1 MKKLAFI
8 IIAVVASSTLFA
20 QKKVELIT
28 AVDNTQS
35 NMVYYLP
42 RTVLEVR
49 VEATRTVQKAGPFAK
64 HAKENFGFEDDE
76 IIFKNNVVYEI
87 TGIEIITSGVPD
99 LAKLYKV
106 TASPTSK
113 ANILQ
118 LNEVGVIQG
127 INAPYRRTE
136 SAFFGEIQTIESEN
150 NVTIFFDKSEL
161 PEDFFQSSFKEQVFL
176 AVNKIYQFRE
186 AKYDLLSGYADN
198 LPADAVTLQLM
209 LDELTRRENSVMELF
224 RGKSATTTEKQ
235 TFRMIPT
242 RLINDHILFHFS
254 PETGFSTEEDGTA
267 EPVFIS
273 LQATRNRTQQPN
285 NTTKSTV
292 KTGFFYNIP
301 QNVNT
306 KIYTKEKTLHLEN
319 VPMAQF
325 GQTMALPVNFVDKN
339 DVSILFDTTT
349 GAIQINQSR

>member
-64 HAKENFGFEDDE
+64 HAKKEFGFEDAQ
-76 IIFKNNVVYEI
+76 IILKDNVIYEI
-87 TGIEIITSGVPD
+87 SSIEIITSGVPD
-99 LAKLYKV
+99 LTKLYKV

-118 LNEVGVIQG
+118 LNEVGIIQG

-136 SAFFGEIQTIESEN
+136 SAFVNEIQTIESEN
-150 NVTIFFDKSEL
+150 NTAIFFDKSEL
-161 PEDFFQSSFKEQVFL
+161 PEDFFSSSLNEQMFL
-176 AVNKIYQFRE
+176 ALNKIYQFRE

-198 LPADAVTLQLM
+198 LPSDAVTLQLM
-209 LDELTRRENSVMELF
+209 LDELKRRENSVMELF
-224 RGKSATTTEKQ
+224 KGKSITTTEKK
-235 TFRMIPT
+235 TFRLIPT
-242 RLINDHILFHFS
+242 RLMNDHILFHFS
-254 PETGFSTEEDGTA
+254 PETGFTTEEDGTA
-267 EPVFIS
+267 VPHFLS
-273 LQATRNRTQQPN
+273 LQATRAKTQQN
-285 NTTKSTV
+285 NDAKSTP
-292 KTGFFYNIP
+292 KTGFFYIIP

-319 VPMAQF
+319 IPMAQF
-325 GQTMALPVNFVDKN
+325 GQTVSLPVNFVDKN
-339 DVSILFDTTT
+339 DVSIIFDTTT